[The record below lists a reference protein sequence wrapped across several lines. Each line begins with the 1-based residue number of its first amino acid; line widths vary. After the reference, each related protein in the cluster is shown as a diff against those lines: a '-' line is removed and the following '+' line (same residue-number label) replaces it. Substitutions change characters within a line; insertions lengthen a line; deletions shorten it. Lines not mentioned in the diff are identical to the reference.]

1 MTNNGDNNSHS
12 SPFNGGAQWWLDLCK
27 DFAWQPVRQVHPI
40 DLRED
45 ADAIAALEQQMQRSQ
60 REARDRIALLRTDL
74 AEKQSLLRAIGERQ
88 VVERRAAAQKQAKHT
103 QAGICACV
111 GVRLHQP
118 ELLPQPAPP
127 IAMRRQ
133 IPLPFKNGHRCI
145 RSTNRDMYEQP
156 HHQTGFFRR

>member
-60 REARDRIALLRTDL
+60 REARDHIASLRTDL
-74 AEKQSLLRAIGERQ
+74 AIAQQEKQSLLRTIGERQ
-88 VVERRAAAQKQAKHT
+88 VVERRAAAQKQA
-103 QAGICACV
+103 GC
-111 GVRLHQP
+111 
-118 ELLPQPAPP
+118 
-127 IAMRRQ
+127 
-133 IPLPFKNGHRCI
+133 
-145 RSTNRDMYEQP
+145 
-156 HHQTGFFRR
+156 GFFAAVFHFFYFISYFISSLLAPFGKWPR